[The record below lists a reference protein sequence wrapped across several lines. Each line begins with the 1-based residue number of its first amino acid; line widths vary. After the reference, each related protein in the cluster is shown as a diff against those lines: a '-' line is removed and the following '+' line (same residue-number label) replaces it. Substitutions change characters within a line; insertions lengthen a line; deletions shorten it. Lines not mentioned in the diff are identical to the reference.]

1 MELKLIFGIIA
12 VALGLAS
19 FFPYVRDIFLKKT
32 TPHIYSWLVWSILQ
46 TIGVIAMIGGNAGY
60 GSFGLAMGGLVSVS
74 VFLLSFKYGTKNI
87 TIFDTICLVG
97 ALIAVMVY
105 FFQKDPLLA
114 VILITVI
121 DFIGFLPTYRKG
133 YMEPQ
138 SETVTLYLLSAISN
152 AFALVA
158 IIDYSMT
165 TVLYVGSLVITNGI
179 IVAILLGR
187 RILIKV

>member
-1 MELKLIFGIIA
+1 MELKFIFGIIS
-12 VALGLAS
+12 VAIGLAS
-19 FFPYVRDIFLKKT
+19 FFPYIRDIFLKKT
-32 TPHIYSWLVWSILQ
+32 TPHIYSWLVWSVLQ
-46 TIGVIAMIGGNAGY
+46 TIGVVTMIAGHAGY
-60 GSFGLAMGGLVSVS
+60 GALGLVMGGIVSVS

-97 ALIAVMVY
+97 ALIAVAVY

-114 VILITVI
+114 VVLITVI

-138 SETVTLYLLSAISN
+138 SETITLYLLSAISN

-158 IIDYSMT
+158 ITDYSVV

-179 IVAILLGR
+179 IVVILLGR
-187 RILIKV
+187 RISIKV